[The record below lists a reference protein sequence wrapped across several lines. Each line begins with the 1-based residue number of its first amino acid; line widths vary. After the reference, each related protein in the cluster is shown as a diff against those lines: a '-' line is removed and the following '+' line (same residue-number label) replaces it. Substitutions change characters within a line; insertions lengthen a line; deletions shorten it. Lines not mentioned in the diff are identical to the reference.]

1 MALIGNMI
9 NQAFSGNPATVNY
22 AMFTSAF
29 SMFTLFYLVPA
40 SFNTDWSGHPIIL
53 IVLDT
58 LNAIFFLT
66 SGIALAA
73 RLECHDCSNDV
84 RFPPHKFTNENVIL
98 ILQKYTLNNEVTNGA
113 EGRTKRCREAQ
124 ASVAFLWFAW
134 AGYTASMILSFIQWR
149 QSGGSRQRPRTGP
162 SRPSR
167 PSMAQV

>member
-9 NQAFSGNPATVNY
+9 NQAFAGNPATVNY

-40 SFNTDWSGHPIIL
+40 SFNTDWSGHPILL

-84 RFPPHKFTNENVIL
+84 RLHPLHSSVQN
-98 ILQKYTLNNEVTNGA
+98 KY
-113 EGRTKRCREAQ
+113 
-124 ASVAFLWFAW
+124 
-134 AGYTASMILSFIQWR
+134 
-149 QSGGSRQRPRTGP
+149 
-162 SRPSR
+162 
-167 PSMAQV
+167 

>member
-9 NQAFSGNPATVNY
+9 NQAFAGNPATVNY

-84 RFPPHKFTNENVIL
+84 RLHHNPEICNNDTNPCRN
-98 ILQKYTLNNEVTNGA
+98 TPAT
-113 EGRTKRCREAQ
+113 TKSPTAPK
-124 ASVAFLWFAW
+124 AAPSVAARLKLPWH
-134 AGYTASMILSFIQWR
+134 SFGLPGLGI
-149 QSGGSRQRPRTGP
+149 PP
-162 SRPSR
+162 P
-167 PSMAQV
+167 